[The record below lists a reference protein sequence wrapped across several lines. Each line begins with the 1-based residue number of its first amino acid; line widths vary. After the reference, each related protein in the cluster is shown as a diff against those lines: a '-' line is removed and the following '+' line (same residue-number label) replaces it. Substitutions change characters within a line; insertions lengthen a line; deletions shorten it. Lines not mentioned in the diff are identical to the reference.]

1 MLYENV
7 SVSLSAGKEKA
18 INVCTV
24 PQDTKILN
32 RSKCTSIEPDI
43 SKIAD
48 RDCNTEPCEEP
59 YHWVV
64 SEGVCSVTCRKGE

>member
-18 INVCTV
+18 INACTI
-24 PQDTKILN
+24 PQDSKILD
-32 RSKCTSIEPDI
+32 RSKCTSLEPDI

-64 SEGVCSVTCRKGE
+64 SAGICSVTCGKGE